1 MTSLAGRAARRGDA
15 ANLRKWIRRRH
26 FPVPCGP
33 VDLGSLTAFLAVL
46 VRSGAGLLPATLGA
60 IVTEKAGV
68 TNLGVEG
75 VMLFGA
81 MSGYAVG
88 YVTGD
93 PLLGILAAS
102 AAGGLLCVSHALPV
116 VFGRVSQERQF
127 VLGLILVFLG
137 DALSRLFGAPYANH
151 QSTGLGQRLRVPFLA
166 DLPVVGEVLFQQR
179 ALIYVAYAL
188 AVLLYVVLFKTR
200 LGLHL
205 RAIGEDPATAD
216 SMGIHVDAYRFAAV
230 IVGGMLM
237 GFAGGLF
244 SLSIVQTWTDGLIGG
259 RGWIA
264 LGLVTFANWHPLWA
278 IAGTLLFG
286 GFEAAQF
293 RLAAVFPGA
302 QYLLGIVPYLAP
314 IVTLPL
320 ISRRLSIRRSGAP
333 QALGR
338 PYFREER

>member
-1 MTSLAGRAARRGDA
+1 MDVAWLS
-15 ANLRKWIRRRH
+15 
-26 FPVPCGP
+26 
-33 VDLGSLTAFLAVL
+33 AFLAVL

-60 IVTEKAGV
+60 IVTEKSGA

-81 MSGYAVG
+81 MAGYAAASVS
-88 YVTGD
+88 GD
-93 PLLGILAAS
+93 PLLGIVAA
-102 AAGGLLCVSHALPV
+102 ALAGGLLCLTHAVPV
-116 VFGRVSQERQF
+116 VGGRLSQERQF

-151 QSTGLGQRLRVPFLA
+151 QTSGLDQRFRVPLLA
-166 DLPVVGEVLFQQR
+166 DLPLLGDALFQQR
-179 ALIYVAYAL
+179 GLIYWAYAL
-188 AVLLYVVLFKTR
+188 AVVVYLVLFKTR

-205 RAIGEDPATAD
+205 RAVGEDPATAD
-216 SMGIHVDAYRFAAV
+216 AMGIPVERYRFGAIV
-230 IVGGMLM
+230 VGGMLM

-244 SLSIVQTWTDGLIGG
+244 SLSIIQTWTEGLIGG

-278 IAGTLLFG
+278 IGGTLLFG

-293 RLAAVFPGA
+293 RLPAAFPGA
-302 QYLLGIVPYLAP
+302 QYLLGIWPYLAP

-320 ISRRLSIRRSGAP
+320 IGRRTSGVPAG
-333 QALGR
+333 LGR
-338 PYFREER
+338 PYLREERG

>member
-1 MTSLAGRAARRGDA
+1 MDA
-15 ANLRKWIRRRH
+15 A
-26 FPVPCGP
+26 
-33 VDLGSLTAFLAVL
+33 SLSAFLAVL
-46 VRSGAGLLPATLGA
+46 VRSGAALLPATLGA

-75 VMLFGA
+75 VMLLGA
-81 MSGYAVG
+81 MTGYAVG
-88 YVTGD
+88 STTGD
-93 PLLGILAAS
+93 PWLGSLAAS
-102 AAGGLLCVSHALPV
+102 AAGGLLCVTHALPV

-137 DALSRLFGAPYANH
+137 DALSRLFGAPFANR
-151 QSTGLGQRLRVPFLA
+151 QSAGLDQRLRVPGLA
-166 DLPVVGEVLFQQR
+166 DVPVLGEVLFQQR
-179 ALIYVAYAL
+179 GLIYVAYLLAL
-188 AVLLYVVLFKTR
+188 VVFVVLFKTR

-205 RAIGEDPATAD
+205 RAVGEDPATAD
-216 SMGIHVDAYRFAAV
+216 AMGIRVDTYRFGAV
-230 IVGGMLM
+230 VVGGMLM
-237 GFAGGLF
+237 GFAGALF

-302 QYLLGIVPYLAP
+302 QYLFGTLPYLAP

-320 ISRRLSIRRSGAP
+320 ISRRLNYRISGAP
-333 QALGR
+333 AALGR
-338 PYFREER
+338 PYFREERG

>member
-1 MTSLAGRAARRGDA
+1 MHGQSDCVSGGPGPLGR
-15 ANLRKWIRRRH
+15 
-26 FPVPCGP
+26 
-33 VDLGSLTAFLAVL
+33 
-46 VRSGAGLLPATLGA
+46 GLLPATLGA
-60 IVTEKAGV
+60 IVTEKSGV

-81 MSGYAVG
+81 MTG
-88 YVTGD
+88 YVVGFNTSN
-93 PLLGILAAS
+93 PWLGIVAAS
-102 AAGGLLCVSHALPV
+102 VAGGALCVTHALPV
-116 VFGRVSQERQF
+116 VKGRVSQERQF

-137 DALSRLFGAPYANH
+137 DSLSRLFGASFANH
-151 QSTGLGQRLRVPFLA
+151 QSTGLDARLPIPVLA
-166 DLPVVGEVLFQQR
+166 DLPLVGEVLFQQR
-179 ALIYVAYAL
+179 ALVYVAYLL
-188 AVLLYVVLFKTR
+188 AVVVFIVLFKTR

-205 RAIGEDPATAD
+205 RAVGEDPASAD
-216 SMGIHVDAYRFAAV
+216 AMGINVDRYRFGAT

-264 LGLVTFANWHPLWA
+264 LGLVTFANWHPLGA

-302 QYLLGIVPYLAP
+302 QYLLGTLPYLAP
-314 IVTLPL
+314 IVALL
-320 ISRRLSIRRSGAP
+320 LVSRRRNFRQTGAP
-333 QALGR
+333 AALGQ
-338 PYFREER
+338 PYFREARG

>member
-1 MTSLAGRAARRGDA
+1 M
-15 ANLRKWIRRRH
+15 
-26 FPVPCGP
+26 
-33 VDLGSLTAFLAVL
+33 DLGSVVAFLAVL

-60 IVTEKAGV
+60 IVTEKAGL

-81 MSGYAVG
+81 MTGYAVG
-88 YVTGD
+88 YVSGD

-102 AAGGLLCVSHALPV
+102 VAGGVLCLTHALPV

-137 DALSRLFGAPYANH
+137 DALSRLLGAPYANR
-151 QSTGLGQRLRVPFLA
+151 QSIGLDQRLRVPVLG
-166 DLPVVGEVLFQQR
+166 DVPLVGEVLFQQR
-179 ALIYVAYAL
+179 ALVYWAYLLAL
-188 AVLLYVVLFKTR
+188 VVFLVLFKTR

-205 RAIGEDPATAD
+205 RAVGEDPATAD
-216 SMGIHVDAYRFAAV
+216 SMGIRVDAYRFGAV

-237 GFAGGLF
+237 GFAGSLF

-259 RGWIA
+259 RGWVA

-293 RLAAVFPGA
+293 RLAAIFPGA
-302 QYLLGIVPYLAP
+302 QYLLGTFPYLAP

-320 ISRRLSIRRSGAP
+320 ISRRLNFRISGAP
-333 QALGR
+333 AALGR
-338 PYFREER
+338 PYFREERG